1 MSEMSREQGQAH
13 NDPNPTDDMV
23 PPVARVPDS
32 YVEKFGPRD
41 SGAEDPGPQ
50 DFGAEDP
57 GPQDFGAEDAGP
69 QDFGAEDR
77 NPPDDDSPQTPGL
90 PLPGGNESGDIEDP
104 GTTQGSSDPMPNMSG
119 TSQPDS

>member
-1 MSEMSREQGQAH
+1 MSEMSRAQGQAH

-23 PPVARVPDS
+23 PPAAQVPDS

-41 SGAEDPGPQ
+41 G
-50 DFGAEDP
+50 
-57 GPQDFGAEDAGP
+57 GAEDAGP

-90 PLPGGNESGDIEDP
+90 PLPGSSESGDIEDP

>member
-1 MSEMSREQGQAH
+1 MSEMSRAQGQAH

-23 PPVARVPDS
+23 PPAAQVPDS

-41 SGAEDPGPQ
+41 SGAED
-50 DFGAEDP
+50 A

-90 PLPGGNESGDIEDP
+90 PLPRSGESGDIEDP
-104 GTTQGSSDPMPNMSG
+104 GTTQGTSDPMPNTAG
-119 TSQPDS
+119 TS

>member
-1 MSEMSREQGQAH
+1 
-13 NDPNPTDDMV
+13 MV
-23 PPVARVPDS
+23 PPAAQVPDS

-41 SGAEDPGPQ
+41 S
-50 DFGAEDP
+50 
-57 GPQDFGAEDAGP
+57 GAEDAGP

-90 PLPGGNESGDIEDP
+90 PLPGSSESGDIEDP

-119 TSQPDS
+119 TS

>member
-1 MSEMSREQGQAH
+1 MSEMSRAQGQAH

-23 PPVARVPDS
+23 PPAAQVPDS

-41 SGAEDPGPQ
+41 SGAED
-50 DFGAEDP
+50 A
-57 GPQDFGAEDAGP
+57 AP

-90 PLPGGNESGDIEDP
+90 PLPGSSESGDIEDP

-119 TSQPDS
+119 TS

>member
-1 MSEMSREQGQAH
+1 MSEMSRAQGQAH

-23 PPVARVPDS
+23 PPAAQVPDS

-41 SGAEDPGPQ
+41 SGAEDAGPQ
-50 DFGAEDP
+50 DFGAEDA

-90 PLPGGNESGDIEDP
+90 PLPRSSESGDIEDP

-119 TSQPDS
+119 TS